1 MIGYKFNTE
10 QEAQTAITQCDTHYG
25 YPKADCVTEHWCG
38 YQHSELD
45 GFYYILHDE
54 TIETVLG
61 TPETFDVTIPE
72 LN

>member
-1 MIGYKFNTE
+1 MTGYKFNTE

-25 YPKADCVTEHWCG
+25 YPKTDCVTEHWCG
-38 YQHSELD
+38 YQHSEID
-45 GFYYILHDE
+45 GFYYILNDE

-61 TPETFDVTIPE
+61 TPETFDVTTPE